1 MCVLKNN
8 LNSVVNNKDG
18 GSKMYFKRLKDL
30 REDHDYKQKDIANLL
45 DISQQYYSQY
55 ELGKYTMP
63 IELLIKLAKYY
74 NVSLDY
80 LVGLTNSKDP
90 K

>member
-1 MCVLKNN
+1 
-8 LNSVVNNKDG
+8 
-18 GSKMYFKRLKDL
+18 MYFKRLKDL
-30 REDHDYKQKDIANLL
+30 REDKDLLQKDIAKFL

-63 IELLIKLAKYY
+63 IELLIKLSEFY

-80 LVGLTNSKDP
+80 LVGISNDKRR

>member
-1 MCVLKNN
+1 
-8 LNSVVNNKDG
+8 
-18 GSKMYFKRLKDL
+18 MYFKRLKDL

>member
-1 MCVLKNN
+1 
-8 LNSVVNNKDG
+8 
-18 GSKMYFKRLKDL
+18 MYFKRIKDL
-30 REDHDYKQKDIANLL
+30 RVDNDYLQKDIAKIL

-63 IELLIKLAKYY
+63 IELLIKLAKLY
-74 NVSLDY
+74 NVSIDY
-80 LVGLTNSKDP
+80 IVGLSNDK